1 MVLLVAFLLWKSS
14 GSLLAPQNL
23 VFGRRL
29 LGQIQ
34 LCVPLDPVSELSMSS
49 AMQAFLSC
57 LGVNYEQQQ
66 YFGSLL
72 ENPDQQFKR
81 GLLIYVGVFIRR
93 SMALGGSIVSPNGKI
108 CMFIWQLTCIFDIF
122 RKLINSMI
130 TYGFQTFLI
139 VILPCS
145 PFCFNLLIFSLIRAS
160 PFFSFFPAD
169 HLQPVIPFSFA
180 PLHLLSYATLLSSCI
195 LSWIHIMYWHMKIWS

>member
-1 MVLLVAFLLWKSS
+1 MKNSCMVLLVAFLRWKSS

-34 LCVPLDPVSELSMSS
+34 LCGPLDPVSELPMSS
-49 AMQAFLSC
+49 AMQTLLSC

-81 GLLIYVGVFIRR
+81 GLLIYVVVFIRR
-93 SMALGGSIVSPNGKI
+93 SMALGGSIVSPNGKYV
-108 CMFIWQLTCIFDIF
+108 CLYDN
-122 RKLINSMI
+122 LHA
-130 TYGFQTFLI
+130 FL
-139 VILPCS
+139 VFLGS
-145 PFCFNLLIFSLIRAS
+145 
-160 PFFSFFPAD
+160 
-169 HLQPVIPFSFA
+169 
-180 PLHLLSYATLLSSCI
+180 
-195 LSWIHIMYWHMKIWS
+195 